1 MSGWENKRWN
11 MVSLGLF
18 LNDYVSTDFVAKVRH
33 GKKTRA
39 SEVPYSKQVRKSQT
53 NMWRLCKLL
62 IQSIYSQHLN

>member
-53 NMWRLCKLL
+53 NM
-62 IQSIYSQHLN
+62 